1 MSSQYNEKSGRD
13 QLCEEGF
20 NGMKWTESYAVVII
34 TFKIIEILIRK
45 DPWRSSAPTSH

>member
-1 MSSQYNEKSGRD
+1 MKILAETSSVKKVSMEWNELR
-13 QLCEEGF
+13 
-20 NGMKWTESYAVVII
+20 ESYAVVII